1 MGISARVSDFLFP
14 EGGERDDFAGQR
26 RARIE
31 ERRAFHEG
39 RFAGAGDIR
48 KSLAFI
54 DLEPIEPIQ
63 AEAIEEETAQSARS
77 HRGSIINIE
86 I

>member
-1 MGISARVSDFLFP
+1 MGISARVGEFLFP
-14 EGGERDDFAGQR
+14 EGGEREDLAGRR

-39 RFAGAGDIR
+39 RFSGAGDIR
-48 KSLAFI
+48 KSPAFI
-54 DLEPIEPIQ
+54 DLEPIEPLR
-63 AEAIEEETAQSARS
+63 AEAIDEETAQSARS
-77 HRGSIINIE
+77 HRGNIINIE

>member
-1 MGISARVSDFLFP
+1 MGISARVADFLFP
-14 EGGERDDFAGQR
+14 EGGERDDSAGQR

-39 RFAGAGDIR
+39 RFSGAGDIR
-48 KSLAFI
+48 KSPAFI
-54 DLEPIEPIQ
+54 DLEPIEPLR
-63 AEAIEEETAQSARS
+63 AEALEEETAQSARS
-77 HRGSIINIE
+77 HRGNIINIQ

>member
-1 MGISARVSDFLFP
+1 MGISARVADFLFP
-14 EGGERDDFAGQR
+14 EGGERDNSAGQR

-39 RFAGAGDIR
+39 RFSGAGDIR
-48 KSLAFI
+48 KSPAFI
-54 DLEPIEPIQ
+54 DLEPIEPLR
-63 AEAIEEETAQSARS
+63 AEALEEETAQSARS
-77 HRGSIINIE
+77 HRGNIINIQ

>member
-1 MGISARVSDFLFP
+1 MGISARVADFLFP
-14 EGGERDDFAGQR
+14 EAGERDDSAGQR

-39 RFAGAGDIR
+39 RFSGAGDIR
-48 KSLAFI
+48 KSPAFI
-54 DLEPIEPIQ
+54 DLEPIEPIR
-63 AEAIEEETAQSARS
+63 AEALEEDTAQSARS
-77 HRGSIINIE
+77 HRGNIINIQ